1 MIRAPH
7 SAASPVVLT
16 GGTSGVGRATA
27 LQLAAR
33 QVPLVLGVR
42 NAERGEAVRDEILAL
57 DGDARV
63 GILPLDLSSL
73 ASVREFAASYAE
85 HFAPWRA
92 LIANA
97 GVMLEPTRRLTAD
110 GFEMHLGV
118 NHLAHFALTGLL
130 LPFAGVR
137 ARVITVT
144 SIAARWGHLLFHD
157 LRFDHGYRPFR
168 AYAASKRAN
177 LLFAHALHR
186 KSVDEGL
193 DIVSIATH
201 PGYAMSPERL
211 RSPVR
216 LPARAIAQ
224 DHAAGAGP
232 NVMAVLD
239 PTLTGGE
246 LIAPGGPTRT
256 AGPPAIVPALRIRN
270 EEAAATRLWRLSGQL
285 TRVPW

>member
-1 MIRAPH
+1 VTGARER
-7 SAASPVVLT
+7 AASPVVLT
-16 GGTSGVGRATA
+16 GGTSGIGRATA

-33 QVPLVLGVR
+33 QIPLVLGVR
-42 NAERGEAVRDEILAL
+42 DAERGRRVRDEILAL
-57 DGDARV
+57 DANAQV
-63 GILPLDLSSL
+63 GILPLDLASL
-73 ASVREFAASYAE
+73 ASVREFAAEYAE
-85 HFAPWRA
+85 RFGPWRA
-92 LIANA
+92 LVANG

-110 GFEMHLGV
+110 GFELHLGV
-118 NHLAHFALTGLL
+118 NHLAHYALTGLL
-130 LPFAGVR
+130 LPFAGAR
-137 ARVITVT
+137 ARVVTVT

-177 LLFAHALHR
+177 LLFAGALHR
-186 KSVDEGL
+186 KALDEGL

-211 RSPVR
+211 RSPTR
-216 LPARAIAQ
+216 LPARLIAQ
-224 DHAAGAGP
+224 DYAAGAGP

-246 LIAPGGPTRT
+246 LIAPGGRTHT
-256 AGPPAIVPALRIRN
+256 AGRAAVVPPIPIRD

>member
-1 MIRAPH
+1 VTAAQDR
-7 SAASPVVLT
+7 AASPVVIT
-16 GGTSGVGRATA
+16 GGTSGIGRATA

-33 QVPLVLGVR
+33 QIPLVLGVR
-42 NAERGEAVRDEILAL
+42 DAERGKAVREEILAL
-57 DGDARV
+57 EKDAQV
-63 GILPLDLSSL
+63 GILPLDLASL
-73 ASVREFAASYAE
+73 GSVREFAAEYAE
-85 HFAPWRA
+85 RFGPWRA
-92 LIANA
+92 LLANG

-177 LLFAHALHR
+177 LLFARALHR
-186 KSVDEGL
+186 KSLDEGL

-211 RSPVR
+211 RSPTG
-216 LPARAIAQ
+216 LPARVIAQ
-224 DHAAGAGP
+224 DYAAGAGP

-246 LIAPGGPTRT
+246 LVAPGGPTQT
-256 AGPPAIVPALRIRN
+256 AGPPAVVAAPRIRN
-270 EEAAATRLWRLSGQL
+270 EDVAATRLWRLSGQL